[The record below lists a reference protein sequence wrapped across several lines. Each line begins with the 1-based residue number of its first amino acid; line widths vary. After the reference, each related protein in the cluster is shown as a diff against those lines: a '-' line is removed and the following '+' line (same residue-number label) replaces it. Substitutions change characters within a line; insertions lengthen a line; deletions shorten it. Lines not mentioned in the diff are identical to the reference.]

1 MTTGRKHFTLIEVLA
16 VVAIIGILAALVFP
30 MVGRSRDK
38 ANETKAAA
46 GANTLAIA
54 LKNYKAAYQ
63 KFPSVATDD
72 PVGGGNKAFSSLSES
87 DSDDKYDKIIF
98 SLTGVLPGGDSESQ
112 KAEFAKLNKKKTSF
126 LELPPEYMKTGGF
139 YANPWGRRYYI
150 VYAKAG
156 KNTLEFKCPANGELT
171 SKTIKVGSEVAV
183 FSELNPNGSNFK
195 DGSKLATSWGGVID
209 VK

>member
-30 MVGRSRDK
+30 MVGRARDK

-72 PVGGGNKAFSSLSES
+72 PVGGENEAGASAFNNLN
-87 DSDDKYDKIIF
+87 DYDKIIF
-98 SLTGVLPGGDSESQ
+98 TLSGTLPGGGDDPDNF
-112 KAEFAKLNKKKTSF
+112 KKVNRKKTSF
-126 LELPPEYMKTGGF
+126 LELPPEYMKADGF

-156 KNTLEFKCPANGELT
+156 KNTLEFKCPANGALT

>member
-30 MVGRSRDK
+30 MVGRARDK

-72 PVGGGNKAFSSLSES
+72 PVGGGNEAGASAFDNLN
-87 DSDDKYDKIIF
+87 DYDKIIF
-98 SLTGVLPGGDSESQ
+98 TLSGTLPGGGDDPDNF
-112 KAEFAKLNKKKTSF
+112 KKVNRKKTSF
-126 LELPPEYMKTGGF
+126 LELPPEYMKADGF

-156 KNTLEFKCPANGELT
+156 KNTLEFKCPANGALT

>member
-38 ANETKAAA
+38 ANETKASA

-72 PVGGGNKAFSSLSES
+72 PVGGGSEAGAS
-87 DSDDKYDKIIF
+87 TFAGLNDYDKIIF
-98 SLTGVLPGGDSESQ
+98 SLCGTLPGGNADDANF
-112 KAEFAKLNKKKTSF
+112 KTVNRKKTSF

-156 KNTLEFKCPANGELT
+156 KNTLEFKCPANGALT

>member
-30 MVGRSRDK
+30 MVGRARDK

-72 PVGGGNKAFSSLSES
+72 PVGGGNEAGASAFDNLN
-87 DSDDKYDKIIF
+87 DYDKIIF
-98 SLTGVLPGGDSESQ
+98 TLKSSSQ
-112 KAEFAKLNKKKTSF
+112 
-126 LELPPEYMKTGGF
+126 
-139 YANPWGRRYYI
+139 
-150 VYAKAG
+150 
-156 KNTLEFKCPANGELT
+156 
-171 SKTIKVGSEVAV
+171 TI
-183 FSELNPNGSNFK
+183 N
-195 DGSKLATSWGGVID
+195 
-209 VK
+209 